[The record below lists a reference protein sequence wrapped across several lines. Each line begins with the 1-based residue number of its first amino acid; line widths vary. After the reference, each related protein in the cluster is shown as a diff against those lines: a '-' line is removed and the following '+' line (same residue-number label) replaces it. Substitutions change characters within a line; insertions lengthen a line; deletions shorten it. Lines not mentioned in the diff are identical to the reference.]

1 MSFRVRIAAIALFLF
16 WFTGRLLAQQPVSW
30 HDPSPHNIEFVTVD
44 DNVKLEVLDWGG
56 SGRPL
61 VLLAGFGDTA
71 HVFDDFA
78 AKLTSTNHVYGITRR
93 GFGASSHPDSGYS
106 ADRLG
111 DDVLAVFDALK
122 LERPILVGH
131 SFAGEELSSVGTRYP
146 QRIAGLIYLEA
157 AYDEAY
163 YSPSLGDYDIDL
175 PELKKKLEQLQAAK
189 EPKVKHQLIE
199 ELLQTDL
206 PLFERDLDE
215 LRKMTPELPSPP
227 RSTAEDRKNIDAWQS
242 RQKRNDGVAMPESE
256 LRQQYEVSNT
266 GVVGSKKPTV
276 DDQLFLAGFQKYTD
290 IRVPVLAIFASP
302 HDWGPFL
309 ENNPTAHEAMKPGES
324 AMAARVEAFET
335 GVPSAHVVRLP
346 NANHYVFLS
355 NEADVLREMR
365 AFIATLR

>member
-1 MSFRVRIAAIALFLF
+1 M
-16 WFTGRLLAQQPVSW
+16 PW
-30 HDPSPHNIEFVTVD
+30 HDPSPHNTESVTVD
-44 DNVKLEVLDWGG
+44 DNVELEVLDWGG

-61 VLLAGFGDTA
+61 VLLAGFGNTA

-163 YSPSLGDYDIDL
+163 YSPSLGDYDVDL
-175 PELKKKLEQLQAAK
+175 PELKKKLEQLQIAK

-206 PLFERDLDE
+206 PLFERDLD
-215 LRKMTPELPSPP
+215 
-227 RSTAEDRKNIDAWQS
+227 D
-242 RQKRNDGVAMPESE
+242 
-256 LRQQYEVSNT
+256 
-266 GVVGSKKPTV
+266 
-276 DDQLFLAGFQKYTD
+276 
-290 IRVPVLAIFASP
+290 
-302 HDWGPFL
+302 
-309 ENNPTAHEAMKPGES
+309 
-324 AMAARVEAFET
+324 ARVAVAAEVNRRGPKKYRCVAD
-335 GVPSAHVVRLP
+335 SAKKKRRSSD
-346 NANHYVFLS
+346 A
-355 NEADVLREMR
+355 
-365 AFIATLR
+365 